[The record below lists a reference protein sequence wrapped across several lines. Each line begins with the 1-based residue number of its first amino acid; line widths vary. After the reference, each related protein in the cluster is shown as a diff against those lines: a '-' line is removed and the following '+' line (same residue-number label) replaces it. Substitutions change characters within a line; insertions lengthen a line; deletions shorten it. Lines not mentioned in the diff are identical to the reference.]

1 MPNLVIS
8 ASLHILLSSRTKVQ
22 EIMGLEIPIYC
33 KQAATA
39 VGTKHLWFDETPWEN
54 QAPGLLK
61 QLEILTFWS
70 SYQEDSVLPAL
81 LLSVSSECSEHGG

>member
-1 MPNLVIS
+1 
-8 ASLHILLSSRTKVQ
+8 
-22 EIMGLEIPIYC
+22 MGLEIPIYC

-70 SYQEDSVLPAL
+70 SYQENFVLPAL
-81 LLSVSSECSEHGG
+81 LLSDSSGSGGWAALALSYGSADFFC